1 MRLRR
6 AIATLCTVA
15 LLPLAAHAVDGG
27 PLHVPS
33 PDWRDQIVYFL
44 MIDRF
49 DDGDPSNNDQGS
61 GEYDP
66 ADSARYSGG
75 DLAGVTRRLDYIE
88 GLGAT
93 AVWITPPVA
102 HQWWNDAT
110 RYGGYHGY
118 WADDFSAVDPH
129 FGTLDDYR
137 ALSRGLHARGMYLV
151 QDIVVNHTANYFGWP
166 DGWNPD
172 DPAAGFV
179 RFADPRGREAPVQP
193 PFDRN
198 DARDPAQRAD
208 AIYHWTPDIA
218 DFTDRRQELDF
229 QLAGLDDLNT
239 DHPDVREALR
249 RSYGHWIREV
259 GVDAFRVDTAL
270 HVPATFFDDF
280 LHGNDDD
287 ATPGILDV
295 AASTGRRDFHVFGEG
310 FAIDRT
316 FEDTQA
322 QRLEAYMHADDGT
335 PRLPAMIN
343 FPLYGSL
350 GDVFARGAPTA
361 VLGHRIDSMV
371 RLHPRL
377 HWMPSFID
385 NHDVDRFLAGA
396 DERALRQALLAM
408 MTLPGIP
415 TLYYG
420 TEQGFAGRRTAMF
433 ADGHGADGRD
443 RFDTDAPLYR
453 YIAAVS
459 ALRRHDALFT
469 RGVPEVLRDSG
480 GGPGALVW
488 RTGHDGDVAIVALNT
503 AERPMLVDRLHSG
516 LPAGTRLAGAFG
528 IDGVPDALTVDA
540 GGELTWVL
548 PPRAG
553 LVWRVAGPGDAV
565 EARDAAAPVIDP
577 VPDGPWN
584 GDIELHG
591 SAAPGDRLQLVVDG
605 DIERAPRAVVDAQG
619 RWSAT
624 LRTDS
629 WIDPVR
635 SHRLVLWRDA
645 DGTASAPVEFR
656 VARRWTPAGGRDDPA
671 GDDHGPGGGYVYPE
685 GDSWRTRRHAD
696 LHALELE
703 TSGGALR
710 VTLRMAAVTG
720 DWNPPNGFDHVAP
733 VLFVELP
740 GRADGSDRMPL
751 QNARLPDGMRWHYRI
766 RAHGW
771 SNALFSA
778 EGADARS
785 EGTPQA
791 QAAHIDV
798 DREAATIRFTL
809 PASALGDPDTLDGA
823 RVYVATWD
831 YDDGFRPLRPE
842 AAPGVF
848 GGGDGSRDPLVMD
861 AAGPL
866 RVHHV
871 AD

>member
-6 AIATLCTVA
+6 AIAALCTVA

-295 AASTGRRDFHVFGEG
+295 AASTAAGISTSSARASRST
-310 FAIDRT
+310 A
-316 FEDTQA
+316 
-322 QRLEAYMHADDGT
+322 RL
-335 PRLPAMIN
+335 
-343 FPLYGSL
+343 
-350 GDVFARGAPTA
+350 
-361 VLGHRIDSMV
+361 
-371 RLHPRL
+371 
-377 HWMPSFID
+377 
-385 NHDVDRFLAGA
+385 
-396 DERALRQALLAM
+396 
-408 MTLPGIP
+408 
-415 TLYYG
+415 
-420 TEQGFAGRRTAMF
+420 
-433 ADGHGADGRD
+433 
-443 RFDTDAPLYR
+443 
-453 YIAAVS
+453 
-459 ALRRHDALFT
+459 
-469 RGVPEVLRDSG
+469 
-480 GGPGALVW
+480 
-488 RTGHDGDVAIVALNT
+488 
-503 AERPMLVDRLHSG
+503 
-516 LPAGTRLAGAFG
+516 
-528 IDGVPDALTVDA
+528 
-540 GGELTWVL
+540 
-548 PPRAG
+548 
-553 LVWRVAGPGDAV
+553 
-565 EARDAAAPVIDP
+565 
-577 VPDGPWN
+577 
-584 GDIELHG
+584 
-591 SAAPGDRLQLVVDG
+591 
-605 DIERAPRAVVDAQG
+605 
-619 RWSAT
+619 
-624 LRTDS
+624 
-629 WIDPVR
+629 
-635 SHRLVLWRDA
+635 
-645 DGTASAPVEFR
+645 
-656 VARRWTPAGGRDDPA
+656 
-671 GDDHGPGGGYVYPE
+671 
-685 GDSWRTRRHAD
+685 RTRRR
-696 LHALELE
+696 
-703 TSGGALR
+703 SGWKP
-710 VTLRMAAVTG
+710 TCTPMT
-720 DWNPPNGFDHVAP
+720 
-733 VLFVELP
+733 
-740 GRADGSDRMPL
+740 
-751 QNARLPDGMRWHYRI
+751 ARHDCR
-766 RAHGW
+766 
-771 SNALFSA
+771 
-778 EGADARS
+778 
-785 EGTPQA
+785 Q
-791 QAAHIDV
+791 
-798 DREAATIRFTL
+798 
-809 PASALGDPDTLDGA
+809 
-823 RVYVATWD
+823 
-831 YDDGFRPLRPE
+831 
-842 AAPGVF
+842 
-848 GGGDGSRDPLVMD
+848 
-861 AAGPL
+861 
-866 RVHHV
+866 
-871 AD
+871 